1 VNGIVDLQALL
12 ASISPELT
20 PGSYV
25 FVAVSSWSEATALA
39 PLGVFRED
47 EAVTAICPRAAAE
60 RADLHFDG
68 TFRRI
73 VLRVHS
79 SLQAVGF
86 LAAVSRAL
94 AEEGIPCNTVSA
106 CYHDHIFVPETQAER
121 ALTVLRGLGA
131 KAAG

>member
-1 VNGIVDLQALL
+1 VNGIVDLQTLL

-25 FVAVSSWSEATALA
+25 FVAVGSWSEAAALA

-47 EAVTAICPRAAAE
+47 EAVTAICPRAEAE
-60 RADLHFDG
+60 RAGLRFEG
-68 TFRRI
+68 SFRRI

-86 LAAVSRAL
+86 LAAISCAL
-94 AEEGIPCNTVSA
+94 AEAGIPCNAVSA
-106 CYHDHIFVPETQAER
+106 CYHDHIFVPEAQAER
-121 ALTVLRGLGA
+121 ALEILRGLGHS
-131 KAAG
+131 